1 MDKMLIFNMI
11 IVVLFVIILA
21 VLWYK
26 GKKALVKQILGEIVK
41 EAEERFL
48 KGDNQA
54 KTDYVI
60 KLILSFVNKFWILKY
75 FITEK
80 KLKKWI
86 NEAVSYM
93 QAHLGTTTEREE
105 IIKNIATDY
114 AKKKVLELS
123 NNIVQADFEG
133 NGNLASN
140 STVIDLRNN
149 TLEKI
154 DEDFEGIYGNIKTA
168 FKKNTTTAEL
178 GFGKKFKI

>member
-1 MDKMLIFNMI
+1 MDKILIVNVIMA
-11 IVVLFVIILA
+11 VLFVIILV

-26 GKKALVKQILGEIVK
+26 GKKALVKDILREIVK

-54 KTDYVI
+54 KTEYVI

-86 NEAVSYM
+86 NEAVVYM
-93 QAHLGTTTEREE
+93 QAHLGTTTERDET
-105 IIKNIATDY
+105 IKNIATDY

-123 NNIVQADFEG
+123 NNLVQADYYG
-133 NGNLASN
+133 DKNLVSN
-140 STVIDLRNN
+140 STVFDIRNN

-168 FKKNTTTAEL
+168 FKKNTTVAEL
-178 GFGKKFKI
+178 GFRKKIKI

>member
-1 MDKMLIFNMI
+1 MDI
-11 IVVLFVIILA
+11 INIIMAVLFVAGLA

-26 GKKALVKQILGEIVK
+26 GKKALVKDILREIVK

-54 KTDYVI
+54 KMDYVI

-86 NEAVSYM
+86 NEAVVYM

-168 FKKNTTTAEL
+168 FKKNTTVAEL
-178 GFGKKFKI
+178 VFRKRFNI

>member
-1 MDKMLIFNMI
+1 MI
-11 IVVLFVIILA
+11 MIVVFIIILA
-21 VLWYK
+21 VLWYN
-26 GKKALVKQILGEIVK
+26 GKKALVKQILGEMVK

-54 KTDYVI
+54 KMDYVI

-86 NEAVSYM
+86 AEAVSYM

-123 NNIVQADFEG
+123 NNLIQSDYYG
-133 NGNLASN
+133 DKNLVSN
-140 STVIDLRNN
+140 STVLDIRNN

-154 DEDFEGIYGNIKTA
+154 DSDFEGIYGNIKTA
-168 FKKNTTTAEL
+168 FKKNTTVAEL
-178 GFGKKFKI
+178 GFKKRFKI

>member
-1 MDKMLIFNMI
+1 MA
-11 IVVLFVIILA
+11 VLLAIILV

-26 GKKALVKQILGEIVK
+26 GKKALVKDILREIVK

-54 KTDYVI
+54 KMDYVI

-86 NEAVSYM
+86 NEAVACM
-93 QAHLGTTTEREE
+93 QAHLGTTTERDE

-114 AKKKVLELS
+114 AKKKVFELS
-123 NNIVQADFEG
+123 NNLVKADYYG
-133 NGNLASN
+133 DKNLVSN
-140 STVIDLRNN
+140 STIFDIRNN

-154 DEDFEGIYGNIKTA
+154 DSDFEGIYGNVKTA
-168 FKKNTTTAEL
+168 FKKNTTVAEL
-178 GFGKKFKI
+178 GFRKKFKN

>member
-1 MDKMLIFNMI
+1 MA
-11 IVVLFVIILA
+11 VLFVASLV

-26 GKKALVKQILGEIVK
+26 GKKALVRQILGEMVK

-54 KTDYVI
+54 KMDFII
-60 KLILSFVNKFWILKY
+60 KPVMAFVNKFWILKY

-86 NEAVSYM
+86 NEAVVYM

-123 NNIVQADFEG
+123 NNIIQADYYG
-133 NGNLASN
+133 DKNLVSN
-140 STVIDLRNN
+140 STVFDIRNN

-168 FKKNTTTAEL
+168 FKKNTTVAEL
-178 GFGKKFKI
+178 GFRKKIKFDLF